1 MARTN
6 WLKDS
11 KTGSIVNAPELKKML
26 GLGCELSV
34 LQLPLI
40 DVMPDQVIGHLRED
54 NNISSE

>member
-1 MARTN
+1 
-6 WLKDS
+6 
-11 KTGSIVNAPELKKML
+11 
-26 GLGCELSV
+26 V